1 MYEKMRNIAPV
12 RNGWQMTTDIA
23 GVYGNAY
30 LTRAISAQTR
40 LGEGLPEDTVTLL
53 LLSDAQGEA
62 LDGSQR
68 YTLRVEPDE
77 FPRASALWSL
87 TMYDAQGFQVA
98 NTLNRFSLGQRD
110 PLNYDP
116 GPGDRAN
123 WLPAPIGPLS
133 IALRIYDPHPSVLH
147 GEWTPPAV
155 TRVEL
160 DPIVPAQ

>member
-1 MYEKMRNIAPV
+1 
-12 RNGWQMTTDIA
+12 
-23 GVYGNAY
+23 
-30 LTRAISAQTR
+30 
-40 LGEGLPEDTVTLL
+40 
-53 LLSDAQGEA
+53 
-62 LDGSQR
+62 
-68 YTLRVEPDE
+68 
-77 FPRASALWSL
+77 
-87 TMYDAQGFQVA
+87 MYDAQGFQVA

-110 PLNYDP
+110 PLNYNPDGSLELYVQHD